1 MTSLLRRFIAL
12 NQRLSWGTD
21 RLLLPDSMRVDGN
34 RDFKV
39 SVVPGVL
46 RSGLRIND
54 LGGGSNPH
62 LDHKTKA
69 ELGLS
74 VVGLDISEAE
84 LLAAPPGRYDRVI
97 AADLCTFRG
106 LGDADLVI
114 CQATLEHVP
123 DNVGAM
129 RAIAE
134 TLAPNGIACIFVP
147 SRNATFARLNLI
159 LPESVKRRLLFALF
173 PQKALGHDGFKA
185 HYIHCTPA
193 ALERLARENGQ
204 DVVER
209 RLYWVS
215 SYFAILTPVF
225 LIWRLCQGLF
235 RLVAGAQAAETF
247 VLVLRRGAVN
257 RTSVSDAA
265 ERSFSSSAPGRQDC
279 CPSRWPATGWIVTRL
294 QRRRCRCL
302 AQSIGLIKGEMS

>member
-12 NQRLSWGTD
+12 NQRLSWGID
-21 RLLLPDSMRVDGN
+21 RHLLPDSMRVDGN
-34 RDFKV
+34 RDFKA
-39 SVVPGVL
+39 SVVPGAL

-62 LDHKTKA
+62 LDDKTKA

-84 LLAAPPGRYDRVI
+84 LLAAPPGSYDRVF

-123 DNVGAM
+123 DNAGAM

-147 SRNATFARLNLI
+147 SRNAAFARLNLI
-159 LPESVKRRLLFALF
+159 LPESVKRRHLFALF
-173 PQKALGHDGFKA
+173 PQKAPGRDGFKA
-185 HYIHCTPA
+185 YDIHCTPA
-193 ALERLARENGQ
+193 ALERLARENGLE
-204 DVVER
+204 VVER

-215 SYFAILTPVF
+215 SYFAILTPV
-225 LIWRLCQGLF
+225 
-235 RLVAGAQAAETF
+235 
-247 VLVLRRGAVN
+247 VLTSRSTLADPRNPWPPASRR
-257 RTSVSDAA
+257 
-265 ERSFSSSAPGRQDC
+265 
-279 CPSRWPATGWIVTRL
+279 
-294 QRRRCRCL
+294 
-302 AQSIGLIKGEMS
+302 